1 MVEALGKAMEIR
13 LDCLSVKIRLV
24 SELERLLVYMY
35 RRVSVS
41 LVPLKVVKSAETEMV
56 EAMGSLMGIR
66 LDYLS

>member
-1 MVEALGKAMEIR
+1 MIEALGKAMEIR

-41 LVPLKVVKSAETEMV
+41 LVPLKVVKSAET
-56 EAMGSLMGIR
+56 
-66 LDYLS
+66 